1 MLLSAV
7 PEIDG
12 ENAISPAV
20 RSDPGV
26 ASARPESAC
35 PFTDRCPWKLGPICH
50 DVEPPWQT
58 TGNGHALR
66 CHIPLE
72 ELSRK
77 AAASQVR
84 VGSLS
89 PDNAPTEEPGA

>member
-12 ENAISPAV
+12 ANEISPAV

-26 ASARPESAC
+26 ASSRPESAC
-35 PFTDRCPWKLGPICH
+35 PFTDRCPWKVGPICH
-50 DVEPPWQT
+50 EVNPPWQT
-58 TGNGHALR
+58 TRNGHMLR

-72 ELSRK
+72 ELSRR
-77 AAASQVR
+77 AGESAIR

-89 PDNAPTEEPGA
+89 VDEGPAA